1 MKTGQVAGAMAMV
14 FAMGI
19 FGGCGT
25 IMNGTGTTINIS
37 SVPRANVIIDG
48 KKYGKTPLTVKLGN
62 KEDHHVQMVA
72 DGYQPY
78 NGTIKS
84 NLSGWTFGNLI
95 FGILGIGLVPIDM
108 STGGNRYLSPTKI
121 DPGLAKVSERGFE
134 QKLMNKKIVVK

>member
-14 FAMGI
+14 FAMGV

-84 NLSGWTFGNLI
+84 DLSGWIFGNVLI
-95 FGILGIGLVPIDM
+95 GGIIGMAVDVG
-108 STGGNRYLSPTKI
+108 TGGDRYLSPTNVNA
-121 DPGLAKVSERGFE
+121 GLAKVSEKGFE